1 MCCGKKVKTP
11 EKLCAAEPGQR
22 VVQGTE
28 QRIFYKERLKK
39 EKMNP
44 RFSAILGALTADAA
58 TLGLHWLYD
67 AERLK
72 NLQQQGPLV
81 FLAPDLK
88 NYQGVM
94 GYFAHSGKRA
104 GDLSFYGE
112 SCRLMLAHLAKT
124 GGNFDRQAFQQEW
137 LAAFGPGGHW
147 VGYADHPTR
156 QTVMRLLSYT
166 KPEDYPAISGADDDQ
181 LPALECIPAIVASQR
196 AGQGRSRDDLI
207 CTVQQA
213 VAVTHDH
220 PQARDAATVAAIALD
235 EVLTGTPLPQ
245 ALSQAAQAAGD
256 VLRPLLIEALALPT
270 LDAPA
275 AAARFG
281 MPCHLHQGLPLLFHI
296 AHRANSFSEAV
307 EANILA
313 GGDSCGRSLMLGAL
327 TAAHDALR
335 LQKEASPILGIPL
348 SWLSQLAGIADIVKQ
363 AERIT
368 AE

>member
-1 MCCGKKVKTP
+1 
-11 EKLCAAEPGQR
+11 
-22 VVQGTE
+22 
-28 QRIFYKERLKK
+28 
-39 EKMNP
+39 MNP
-44 RFSAILGALTADAA
+44 RLAAILGALTADAA

-72 NLQQQGPLV
+72 TLQQQGSLT
-81 FLAPDLK
+81 FRTPDPE

-94 GYFAHSGKRA
+94 GYFAHAGKQV

-124 GGNFDRQAFQQEW
+124 NGNFERQVFQQEW

-147 VGYADHPTR
+147 IGYADRPTR
-156 QTVMRLLSYT
+156 LTVVRLLSYA
-166 KPEDYPAISGADDDQ
+166 KPKDYPAISGADDDQ
-181 LPALECIPAIVASQR
+181 LPALECVSVIVASQCTEHM
-196 AGQGRSRDDLI
+196 RSRDELI
-207 CTVQQA
+207 RTVQQA

-235 EVLTGTPLPQ
+235 EVLAGTPLPQ
-245 ALSQAAQAAGD
+245 ALSRATVAAGD
-256 VLRPLLIEALALPT
+256 MLQPLLNEALALPT

-296 AHRANSFSEAV
+296 AHRASGFREAV

-327 TAAHDALR
+327 TAAHDAVR
-335 LQKEASPILGIPL
+335 SKKEPAPVLGIPL
-348 SWLSQLAGIADIVKQ
+348 AWLSQLSKIAEIVNQ

-368 AE
+368 AA

>member
-1 MCCGKKVKTP
+1 
-11 EKLCAAEPGQR
+11 
-22 VVQGTE
+22 
-28 QRIFYKERLKK
+28 
-39 EKMNP
+39 MNP
-44 RFSAILGALTADAA
+44 RLAAILGALTADAA

-72 NLQQQGPLV
+72 TLQRQGSLA
-81 FLAPDLK
+81 FRAPDPA
-88 NYQGVM
+88 NYQGVT
-94 GYFAHSGKRA
+94 GYFAHAGKQV

-124 GGNFDRQAFQQEW
+124 GGNFERQLFQQEW

-147 VGYADHPTR
+147 VGYADRPTR
-156 QTVMRLLSYT
+156 LTVVRLLGYA

-181 LPALECIPAIVASQR
+181 LPALECIPVIAASQR
-196 AGQGRSRDDLI
+196 AGHTRSRDELVS
-207 CTVQQA
+207 TVQQA
-213 VAVTHDH
+213 VAVTHNH

-235 EVLTGTPLPQ
+235 EVLSGTPLPQ
-245 ALSQAAQAAGD
+245 ALLRATQAAGD
-256 VLRPLLIEALALPT
+256 VLQPLLVEALALPV
-270 LDAPA
+270 LDAPG

-296 AHRANSFSEAV
+296 AHRASGFREAV

-327 TAAHDALR
+327 TAAHDAVR
-335 LQKEASPILGIPL
+335 SSKEPSPTLAVPIA
-348 SWLSQLAGIADIVKQ
+348 WLSQLTGIAQIVKQ

>member
-1 MCCGKKVKTP
+1 MTP
-11 EKLCAAEPGQR
+11 
-22 VVQGTE
+22 
-28 QRIFYKERLKK
+28 RLA
-39 EKMNP
+39 
-44 RFSAILGALTADAA
+44 AILGALTADAA

-72 NLQQQGPLV
+72 NLQQQGPLT
-81 FLAPDLK
+81 FRAPDPES
-88 NYQGVM
+88 YHGAM
-94 GYFAHSGKRA
+94 GYFAHAGKQV

-124 GGNFDRQAFQQEW
+124 GGNFARQAFQQEW

-147 VGYADHPTR
+147 VGYADRPTR
-156 QTVMRLLSYT
+156 LTVVRLLSYA

-181 LPALECIPAIVASQR
+181 LPALECIPAIVVSQP
-196 AGQGRSRDDLI
+196 AGHVRSRDELLK
-207 CTVQQA
+207 TVQQA

-220 PQARDAATVAAIALD
+220 PQARDAANVAAIALD
-235 EVLTGTPLPQ
+235 EVLAGTPLPQ
-245 ALSQAAQAAGD
+245 ALLRAAQAAGD
-256 VLRPLLIEALALPT
+256 MLQPLLTEALALPV

-296 AHRANSFSEAV
+296 AHRASGFGEAV

-327 TAAHDALR
+327 TAAHDAVRSRQESSPLR
-335 LQKEASPILGIPL
+335 GIPL
-348 SWLSQLAGIADIVKQ
+348 VWLSQLTGIAQIVQQ
-363 AERIT
+363 AEKIT

>member
-1 MCCGKKVKTP
+1 MP
-11 EKLCAAEPGQR
+11 P
-22 VVQGTE
+22 
-28 QRIFYKERLKK
+28 RLA
-39 EKMNP
+39 
-44 RFSAILGALTADAA
+44 AILGALTADAA

-72 NLQQQGPLV
+72 ILQQQGSLA
-81 FLAPDLK
+81 FRAPDPE

-94 GYFAHSGKRA
+94 GYFAHVGKQV

-124 GGNFDRQAFQQEW
+124 GGNFERQVFQQEW

-156 QTVMRLLSYT
+156 LTVVRLLGYA
-166 KPEDYPAISGADDDQ
+166 KPQDYPTISGVDDDQ
-181 LPALECIPAIVASQR
+181 LPALECIPSIVASQP
-196 AGQGRSRDDLI
+196 AGHARSRDELLK
-207 CTVQQA
+207 TVQQA
-213 VAVTHDH
+213 VAITHDH
-220 PQARDAATVAAIALD
+220 PQARDAANVAAIALD
-235 EVLTGTPLPQ
+235 EVLAGIPLPQ
-245 ALSQAAQAAGD
+245 ALARAAQAAGEI
-256 VLRPLLIEALALPT
+256 LQPLLTEALTLPV

-296 AHRANSFSEAV
+296 AHRASGFRQAV

-327 TAAHDALR
+327 TAAHDAVR
-335 LQKEASPILGIPL
+335 MQKELSPALGIPL
-348 SWLSQLAGIADIVKQ
+348 TWLSQVNRIADIVNQ
-363 AERIT
+363 AECIT
-368 AE
+368 VA

>member
-1 MCCGKKVKTP
+1 
-11 EKLCAAEPGQR
+11 
-22 VVQGTE
+22 
-28 QRIFYKERLKK
+28 
-39 EKMNP
+39 MNP
-44 RFSAILGALTADAA
+44 PLAAMLGALTADAA

-72 NLQQQGPLV
+72 ILQQQGSLV
-81 FLAPDLK
+81 FRAPDLK
-88 NYQGVM
+88 NYQGLM
-94 GYFAHSGKRA
+94 GYFAHAGKQV

-112 SCRLMLAHLAKT
+112 SCRLMLEHLAKT
-124 GGNFDRQAFQQEW
+124 GGNFERQVFQQEW

-156 QTVMRLLSYT
+156 LTVVRLLSYA

-207 CTVQQA
+207 RTVQQA

-235 EVLTGTPLPQ
+235 EVLAGTPLPQ
-245 ALSQAAQAAGD
+245 ALSRAAQAAGD
-256 VLRPLLIEALALPT
+256 VLRPLLTEALALPV

-275 AAARFG
+275 AAERFG

-296 AHRANSFSEAV
+296 AHRASGFREAV
-307 EANILA
+307 ETNTLA

-327 TAAHDALR
+327 TAAHDAVR
-335 LQKEASPILGIPL
+335 SPKESSSVLGIPL
-348 SWLSQLAGIADIVKQ
+348 SWLSQLTGIAEIVKQ
-363 AERIT
+363 AECIT

>member
-1 MCCGKKVKTP
+1 MTP
-11 EKLCAAEPGQR
+11 
-22 VVQGTE
+22 
-28 QRIFYKERLKK
+28 RLA
-39 EKMNP
+39 
-44 RFSAILGALTADAA
+44 AILGALTADAA

-72 NLQQQGPLV
+72 ALQQQGPLA
-81 FLAPDLK
+81 FCAPDPA

-94 GYFAHSGKRA
+94 GFFAHADKQV

-124 GGNFDRQAFQQEW
+124 GGKFERQVFQQEW

-147 VGYADHPTR
+147 VGYADRPTR
-156 QTVMRLLSYT
+156 LTVVRLLGYA
-166 KPEDYPAISGADDDQ
+166 KPEDYPAITGADDDQ
-181 LPALECIPAIVASQR
+181 LPALECVPAIVASQR
-196 AGQGRSRDDLI
+196 AGHARSRDELI
-207 CTVQQA
+207 GTVQQA
-213 VAVTHDH
+213 LAVTHDH
-220 PQARDAATVAAIALD
+220 PQARDAANVAAIALD
-235 EVLTGTPLPQ
+235 EVLAGTPLPQ
-245 ALSQAAQAAGD
+245 ALARAAQAAGE
-256 VLRPLLIEALALPT
+256 LLQPLLTEALALPV

-296 AHRANSFSEAV
+296 AHRASGFHQAV

-327 TAAHDALR
+327 TAAHDAVCM
-335 LQKEASPILGIPL
+335 QKEPSLALGIPL
-348 SWLSQLAGIADIVKQ
+348 TWLSQLTRIADVVNQ

-368 AE
+368 AA